1 MTIIKTF
8 QDQLAAICP
17 DPVIAIDRA
26 GIIVL
31 FNQAAEQLLEY
42 SASEVVGK
50 VSIADLYHPHRAG
63 HTVKRLMHSK
73 ESGTY
78 GRIQG
83 HESAVKSKSGRII
96 QIQISATL
104 TIEAGQEVGSVGFF
118 HDLTSRKKLEQ
129 SLRLLSITD
138 NLSGLYNQRH
148 FYATLSQEVA
158 RSRRYGHPLSM
169 ICIDMDNFK
178 TVNDTLGHQEG
189 DNLITLLGSLIRK
202 QLRSTD
208 FGFRYGG
215 DEFMLILPQTD
226 LDKTAIVA
234 ERLRKTFYD
243 TAPTSFQPQSL
254 PCLTLTLSIGIVLY
268 INGDPEEQFIR
279 SGDMAMYQAKESGG
293 NRVIMAQSADQPHH

>member
-1 MTIIKTF
+1 MIKIF

-17 DPVIAIDRA
+17 DPIIAIDRA

-42 SASEVVGK
+42 RASEVVGK
-50 VSIADLYHPHRAG
+50 VSIAGLYHPHHAG
-63 HTVKRLMHSK
+63 HTVKRLMHSQ
-73 ESGTY
+73 ETGTY

-83 HESAVKSKSGRII
+83 HESAIKSKSGRVIP
-96 QIQISATL
+96 IQISATL
-104 TIEAGQEVGSVGFF
+104 IMEAGQEVGSVGFF
-118 HDLTSRKKLEQ
+118 HDLTARKELEQ

-148 FYATLSQEVA
+148 FYATLSQEIA
-158 RSRRYGHPLSM
+158 RSRRYGHPLSL
-169 ICIDMDNFK
+169 ICIDMDKFK

-189 DNLITLLGSLIRK
+189 DNLITHLGSLIRNE
-202 QLRSTD
+202 LRSAD

-226 LDKTAIVA
+226 QKKAAIVA
-234 ERLRKTFYD
+234 ERLRKAFYD
-243 TAPTSFQPQSL
+243 TASTTLQPRPQSL
-254 PCLTLTLSIGIVLY
+254 PCLTLSIGIVLY
-268 INGDPEEQFIR
+268 IDGDPEEQFIR

-293 NRVIMAQSADQPHH
+293 NRVVMAQPADQPHH